1 MTRNAGLRAACL
13 AVAASAIG
21 LASCAS
27 NPPEPVATDTLQQV
41 TATVAAVDQAT
52 RIVTLRG
59 SDGTTIPVQVGPEVR
74 NLDQV
79 RVGDK
84 VVASY
89 YKGVLAEVKKPGEG
103 ARGVS
108 TASAATRAR
117 PGERPAGAAGAAIR
131 TTVTIES
138 IDTSF
143 DTVTFKT
150 RDGTTRTYA
159 VETDEGR
166 QFIRGLR
173 KGDQV
178 EVTYIEALAI
188 EVKPAS

>member
-1 MTRNAGLRAACL
+1 MRRESGFRVACL
-13 AVAASAIG
+13 ALAAIAIS

-27 NPPEPVATDTLQQV
+27 KPPEPVATDTLLQV
-41 TATVAAVDQAT
+41 TATVAAIDQST
-52 RIVTLRG
+52 RMVTLRG
-59 SDGTTIPVQVGPEVR
+59 SDGTTTTVQVGPEAR
-74 NLDQV
+74 NLAQV

-84 VVASY
+84 VVVSY
-89 YKGVLAEVKKPGEG
+89 YKGILAEVKKPGEG
-103 ARGVS
+103 AQGVS
-108 TASAATRAR
+108 TASTTTRAR

-131 TTVTIES
+131 TRVTIES
-138 IDTSF
+138 VDTSF

-150 RDGTTRTYA
+150 PDGTMRTYA
-159 VETDEGR
+159 VETAEGR